1 MIKKIINIKNTGK
14 FRSFIAKSG
23 VQFNRM
29 NIIYSEN
36 GRGKTTLSSIFR
48 SLNEQN
54 PELIV
59 GRKTLGGIGAQS
71 LEILVDSNK
80 HQFKNNAWLSK
91 PELEIEIFDSVFVSQ
106 NVYSKFIEH
115 DHKKQLYL
123 FTIGKTGVEKAD
135 QLDKLDAA
143 IKKAT
148 STKKELESS
157 IKVGVEGVLSID
169 DFIKLP
175 YKENIDEEI
184 KKCQQ
189 ALLAH
194 SKEAEIK
201 GKALL
206 SKVELPTF
214 DRVKFESNITG
225 RTISDVLD
233 TAEVITKNHIHNR
246 LDVNGEKWLEYG
258 VSKIKDNSCPFCEQD
273 ISSVDIIK
281 AFRSY
286 FSDEY
291 RKAIKLV
298 ESLSDAFNQKCDI
311 GNFLT
316 FQSKVH
322 TNVELLTFW
331 KQYVSLPEQYQL
343 VLDFY
348 SDVWKEFTS
357 AIKELIETKKRSPFE
372 SVTISDDANRKI
384 DMYLSCLQQISDY
397 NIFVESVNK
406 LIEERKNSINQNAF
420 QNLQVNLQRL
430 KNIKLRYDSSKIEL
444 VDKYNQ
450 LTSEIDGFNKNKIKI
465 RNELREYTEA
475 IFRKYEHRINHHLV
489 NCGANFKVSDFK
501 SSFLGGK
508 PSSNFSFI
516 INNVTVQIGS
526 ENTPQTSASFRNTL
540 SEGDKSSLAFAFFLA
555 KLEND
560 PEVENKVIIFDDP
573 ISSLDRHRK
582 RYTADQVLNFANKVK
597 QVIVL
602 THDIYFA
609 RMVWEKYTEKKTL
622 LSQLCIKRDCLSD
635 SIIDTWDVEEET
647 RSDYYQGYFLLADFL
662 RGKPNLNLRSVAM
675 SIRPLIEGNLRI
687 RFPEDFNSN
696 EWLGDFIKKVRTA
709 TKEPLLQMTSHLVDL
724 EEINDYSKRFHHD
737 RDPYSQPEPIN
748 EIELEAYVKRTLN
761 LIQGVHNAS
770 VSYEAI

>member
-14 FRSFIAKSG
+14 FRSFIAKSD

-29 NIIYSEN
+29 NILYSEN
-36 GRGKTTLSSIFR
+36 GRGKTTLSTVFR

-54 PELIV
+54 PELIM
-59 GRKTLGGIGAQS
+59 GRKTLGAVGEQS

-80 HQFKNNAWLSK
+80 HQFKNNTWLSK
-91 PELEIEIFDSVFVSQ
+91 PDLEIEIFDSIFVSQ
-106 NVYSKFIEH
+106 NVYSKIIEH

-123 FTIGKTGVEKAD
+123 FTIGKTGVEKANQLD
-135 QLDKLDAA
+135 QLDAEL
-143 IKKAT
+143 KKAN
-148 STKKELESS
+148 STKKELETS
-157 IKVGVEGVLSID
+157 IKVDVKGVLSIN
-169 DFIKLP
+169 DFINLP
-175 YKENIDEEI
+175 YKESIDEEI
-184 KKCQQ
+184 RKVQQ
-189 ALLAH
+189 ILLAH
-194 SKEAEIK
+194 SKEVEIK

-206 SKVELPTF
+206 SKVDLPTF
-214 DRVKFESNITG
+214 DRTKFESNISG
-225 RTISDVLD
+225 HAISDVLD
-233 TAEVITKNHIHNR
+233 TAEVITKKHIQSR

-258 VSKIKDNSCPFCEQD
+258 VTKIRDNSCPFCEQD
-273 ISSVDIIK
+273 ISSIEIIK

-286 FSDEY
+286 FSEEY
-291 RKAIKLV
+291 SKAIKLV
-298 ESLSDAFNQKCDI
+298 ESLSEAFNQKCDV
-311 GNFLT
+311 GNLLT

-322 TNVELLTFW
+322 TNIDLLTFW
-331 KQYVSLPEQYQL
+331 KQYITLPEQYQL
-343 VLDFY
+343 DLDNFQK
-348 SDVWKEFTS
+348 SWEEFTS
-357 AIKELIETKKRSPFE
+357 GIKELIEIKKRSPFE
-372 SVTISDDANRKI
+372 SITISDDVNQKI
-384 DMYLSCLQQISDY
+384 DMYLTCLQQISDY
-397 NIFVESVNK
+397 NNYVESVNK
-406 LIEERKNSINQNAF
+406 LIEERKNSINQN
-420 QNLQVNLQRL
+420 NLQHLQVTLQRL

-444 VDKYNQ
+444 IDKYNQ
-450 LTSEIDGFNKNKIKI
+450 LTSKINGFNKDKEKT

-475 IFRKYEHRINHHLV
+475 IFQKYEHRINHHLL

-560 PEVENKVIIFDDP
+560 LEIDNKVIIFDDP

-582 RYTADQVLNFANKVK
+582 RYTADQVLNFANKAK

-609 RMVWEKYTEKKTL
+609 RMLWEKYTEKKTS
-622 LSQLCIKRDCLSD
+622 LSQLCIKRDGLSD

-662 RGKPNLNLRSVAM
+662 QGKPNINLRSVAM

-687 RFPEDFNSN
+687 RFPGDFNSN
-696 EWLGDFIKKVRTA
+696 EWLGDFIKKVRNAST
-709 TKEPLLQMTSHLVDL
+709 EPLLQMKPHLVDL
-724 EEINDYSKRFHHD
+724 EEINDYSKKFHHD
-737 RDPYSQPEPIN
+737 RDPYSHPEPIN

-761 LIQGVHNAS
+761 LIQGVHNVS
-770 VSYEAI
+770 VS